1 MTKEKTGYFTARNK
15 GIGEIEVILNG
26 KVVITLDE
34 VSDSF
39 GTSIFLRLKS
49 GVMEVP
55 IDNKYS
61 FYTVKPRLRTPVAS
75 IVIDHK

>member
-15 GIGEIEVILNG
+15 GIGEIEILLNG

-39 GTSIFLRLKS
+39 GTSIFLRLKR
-49 GVMEVP
+49 GVMV
-55 IDNKYS
+55 
-61 FYTVKPRLRTPVAS
+61 VKPRIKTPVVS